1 MMEEKYKILAVDD
14 NPINLKLLSRALI
27 NSDYEIHTASSG
39 EEALRI
45 ARQVHPDLILLD
57 VIMPGMSG
65 YEVCKKLQENE
76 QTAYI
81 PVIFLSAKNEAVDK
95 AKGLSLGAVDYLT
108 KPFNPLEINAR
119 VRTHLSARRST
130 ILLLRKN
137 QELTETINEL
147 QKQLDKQIKG
157 QKAINYL
164 HKISSTTFHIVQD
177 SIELYMA
184 SKSENLPVTTVH
196 IPVFEGPELVVV
208 LSLHGFEKEYPT
220 LIVEHLVQKFVEGF
234 FKGLATDALKVNES
248 ILTHL
253 FNTLIDRFSPDIY
266 QVAFTF
272 SLSIFDLKQK
282 QMYFYGL
289 NQNTPFEISPGKE
302 PDWIKGKAILI
313 DSELRNFITAIRLP
327 LHSEQRFVHYLSA
340 QSDLSNTLYERVFI
354 PALTQNQYDL
364 QKSVLWLDDRL
375 PAGKNDQAFLI
386 VSVK

>member
-234 FKGLATDALKVNES
+234 FKGLATDALKVNEP

-340 QSDLSNTLYERVFI
+340 QSDLNNTLYEQVFI

>member
-340 QSDLSNTLYERVFI
+340 QSDLNNTLYEQVFI

>member
-340 QSDLSNTLYERVFI
+340 QSDLNNTLYERVFI

-375 PAGKNDQAFLI
+375 PAGKNDQAFLM

>member
-340 QSDLSNTLYERVFI
+340 QSDLNNTLYERVFI

>member
-340 QSDLSNTLYERVFI
+340 QSDLNNTLYEQVFI

-364 QKSVLWLDDRL
+364 QKSVLWLDDRM
-375 PAGKNDQAFLI
+375 PAGKNDQAFLM